1 VTPSTRLKT
10 VAFTVCGTLGLDTSG
25 YSIPYL
31 ASWSEQADLDTIQ
44 RAARVIDQ
52 IAKRVEDKVIGPE
65 RDGEVSP
72 GGGRSCAP
80 EEHTAQ
86 TA

>member
-1 VTPSTRLKT
+1 MTPSTRLKT
-10 VAFTVCGTLGLDTSG
+10 VAYTVCGTLGLDTSG

-44 RAARVIDQ
+44 RAARVIDE
-52 IAKRVEDKVIGPE
+52 IAGRVEDKVTGA
-65 RDGEVSP
+65 RDEGEAL
-72 GGGRSCAP
+72 GGDRSCAP